1 LKRYNPVFAV
11 IYIPNFALQA
21 AFRHDPDSNSRPVAL
36 MDSDPAQKEI
46 FQVNATA
53 RSFGVEEGLTAV
65 QATARCGDLLIKVRS
80 SAAEKACGEILLQ
93 TAYTCSPNLE
103 ATQPGVCTIDLKGLP
118 LKTESGQRSWAE
130 KIIDAISVFNLAA
143 QIGIAITPNLALLAA
158 RGAGRVNV
166 VADVDRFIDK
176 LPVSAL
182 DPPPDIAA
190 ILGRWGIRRVGELI
204 ALNRDQL
211 GERLGA
217 PILSLL
223 DFISPNAVRP
233 LRPAAPPAEFA
244 EEMDFENEIETIA
257 PLLFS
262 LRRFVEQLSRRLE
275 MLCLVVAEL
284 RLQLRLGSGKYY
296 ERTLKVPAPT
306 GQVEILFRM
315 LQTHLE
321 SLRTDAPI
329 IALRLVAVPAT
340 PDAHQFGLFENTL
353 RDPNQFAETLARLSA
368 LCGSERIGTPTPLST
383 HRPDSF
389 SMRSPDFDSPA
400 HSNGAQRKFYGP
412 ALRRFRPPQTVRVEF
427 HDGKPV
433 RVNGGDFGGP
443 VINFAGPFLAS
454 GNWWDRDT
462 WAREEWDVETRDGV
476 LLRVFRAKD
485 ACFVEG
491 VYD

>member
-1 LKRYNPVFAV
+1 MFAV

-21 AFRHDPDSNSRPVAL
+21 AFRHEPDSNSRPVAL
-36 MDSDPAQKEI
+36 MDSGPAQKEI

-53 RSFGVEEGLTAV
+53 RSLGVGEGLIPA
-65 QATARCGDLLIKVRS
+65 QAAARCGELIIKLRS
-80 SAAEKACGEILLQ
+80 SAAEKACREILLQ
-93 TAYTCSPNLE
+93 TAYAFSPNLE
-103 ATQPGVCTIDLKGLP
+103 ATAPGVCTIELKGLA
-118 LKTESGQRSWAE
+118 LKTENDQRSWAE
-130 KIIDAISVFNLAA
+130 KIVDAISVFNLTV
-143 QIGIAITPNLALLAA
+143 QVGIAITPNLALLAA

-166 VADVDRFIDK
+166 VADVDGFIDR
-176 LPVSAL
+176 LPIFAL
-182 DPPPDIAA
+182 EPPPDIAE
-190 ILGRWGIRRVGELI
+190 ILARWGIRHVGELI

-223 DFISPNAVRP
+223 DFVSSNAIRP
-233 LRPAAPPAEFA
+233 LRPASPPAEFA
-244 EEMDFENEIETIA
+244 EEMDFEHEIQTIG
-257 PLLFS
+257 PLLFA

-284 RLQLRLGSGKYY
+284 RLQLKLGSGKYY

-321 SLRTDAPI
+321 GLRTDAPI

-368 LCGSERIGTPTPLST
+368 LCGSERIGTPAPLSA

-389 SMRSPDFDSPA
+389 CMRPPDFDSPV
-400 HSNGAQRKFYGP
+400 HNNGAQRKFYGP
-412 ALRRFRPPQTVRVEF
+412 ALRRFRPPQTVSVEF

-433 RVNGGDFGGP
+433 RVNGGDFGGA
-443 VINFAGPFLAS
+443 VVNSAGPFLGS
-454 GNWWDRDT
+454 GNWWDPDG
-462 WAREEWDVETRDGV
+462 WVREEWDVETRDGA
-476 LLRVFRAKD
+476 LLRVFRAKA